1 MTNEE
6 IWIMVDKIGV
16 SLTKVIEKSEYFEKI
31 QDEAIKAKDLCNKLK
46 GELSK
51 KKK

>member
-16 SLTKVIEKSEYFEKI
+16 GLTKVIEKSEYFVKI
-31 QDEAIKAKDLCNKLK
+31 QDEAIKTKDLYNKLK
-46 GELSK
+46 AKLNK
-51 KKK
+51 KK